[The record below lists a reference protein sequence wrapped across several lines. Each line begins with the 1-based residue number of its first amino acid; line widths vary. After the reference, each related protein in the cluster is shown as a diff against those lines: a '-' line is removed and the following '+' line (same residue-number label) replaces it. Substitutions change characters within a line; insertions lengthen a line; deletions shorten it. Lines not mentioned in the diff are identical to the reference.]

1 MITLLL
7 LAALS
12 GPASFPPNTED
23 HPADPAVEA
32 AVMRTL
38 DDYMTTFNRMD
49 MPAWEATFH
58 FPHYRLAGGQMK
70 VLDHAGLQK
79 AEDVRKA
86 LGEGWHHSAWGRRK
100 IIQWSP
106 DKVHVDTLFL
116 RYRADGSLIGSF
128 ESMYVLTKEQG
139 HWGVKLRSSFAP

>member
-12 GPASFPPNTED
+12 ATASIDDRPV
-23 HPADPAVEA
+23 DPAVES

-38 DDYMTTFNRMD
+38 DDYMTAFNRMD
-49 MPAWEATFH
+49 MAAWEATFH

-70 VLDHAGLQK
+70 VLDRAGLQK
-79 AEDVRKA
+79 AEDVRKS
-86 LGEGWHHSAWGRRK
+86 LGDGWHHSAWGRRK
-100 IIQWSP
+100 IIQWSA

-116 RYRADGSLIGSF
+116 RYRADGSQIGSF
-128 ESMYVLTKEQG
+128 ESLYVLTKEQG
-139 HWGVKLRSSFAP
+139 RWGVKLRSSFAP